1 MNEKELTFS
10 DLLNK
15 TLLIGLTYYTAD
27 EVLIERKQFFG
38 TVIKSDEEG
47 ISVKLENGE
56 IFGLPPDL
64 RSTYPAKQGSYRL
77 RSTGVIV
84 TDPDFMAAWNIYKP
98 EK

>member
-1 MNEKELTFS
+1 MNFS

-15 TLLIGLTYYTAD
+15 TLLIGLSYYTED

-47 ISVKLENGE
+47 ISVELENGE

-64 RSTYPAKQGSYRL
+64 SSTYPAKKGSYRL
-77 RSTGVIV
+77 ESTGEIV
-84 TDPDFMAAWNIYKP
+84 TDPDFMATWNIFEPK
-98 EK
+98 K